1 VPRAAKPGAP
11 APHGFDDH
19 PSPDADADPDP
30 DGAVAVDEQLAGV
43 WRQQNPETGLFPA
56 AVIEGVRELAAADDA
71 LAAEVAAVAAKAR
84 SAAQKAKDKA
94 ANAAVKR
101 EAKAAKAAARA
112 AAMAERRAEK
122 KQRHEPTPELS
133 EGDEEEEENEEEV
146 EDEYVPINSGKL
158 VTVCGYPDRGAPSFQ
173 ANPFVARVRGYNA
186 SDDTYCV
193 KGAFEREKSRKVA
206 AWRVQ
211 ERVLFS
217 DSFDQTIASCAPPT
231 RAQVKRMANEEGRR
245 LSQGPIDK
253 AHAETQKAKVGAA
266 EARKQKGKEKK
277 RRVAAE
283 AVAAANKPGHNEA
296 ERLRRQGAAKDLA
309 MEVALAGASESAQR
323 SSASRAGSSRCSPCL
338 FRGSNAP
345 RRLCLHASSPR
356 PWRRR
361 SWRRSC

>member
-1 VPRAAKPGAP
+1 M
-11 APHGFDDH
+11 
-19 PSPDADADPDP
+19 
-30 DGAVAVDEQLAGV
+30 AVDEHLAGV
-43 WRQQNPETGLFPA
+43 WHQQDPETGLFPA
-56 AVIEGVRELAAADDA
+56 AVLEGVRELAAADDA
-71 LAAEVAAVAAKAR
+71 LSVEAAKVAAKAR
-84 SAAQKAKDKA
+84 SAAQKATDKA

-101 EAKAAKAAARA
+101 EAKAAKAVARA
-112 AAMAERRAEK
+112 AAKAERRAEK
-122 KQRHEPTPELS
+122 KRHHEPTPEWA
-133 EGDEEEEENEEEV
+133 EEDDEFGEV
-146 EDEYVPINSGKL
+146 AYEYVPIDSGKL
-158 VTVCGYPDRGAPSFQ
+158 VTVCGYPDRGAPSFE

-186 SDDTYCV
+186 SDDTYSV
-193 KGAFEREKSRKVA
+193 KGTFEREQPRKVA

-245 LSQGPIDK
+245 LSQEPIDK
-253 AHAETQKAKVGAA
+253 AYAETQKAKVGAA

-338 FRGSNAP
+338 FRDSNVP